1 MIRRPLVRL
10 NPTGALQT
18 ARSPVS
24 SSSHS
29 GTTNLC
35 KRPLAG
41 LTVVLAALALACG
54 PKAGESGNG
63 LTVSD
68 GRIFVLVEAPKDT
81 LFTSLSQV
89 MAQERV
95 ALRRYDPDNDIA
107 ETGFIDLAAYPNF
120 FDQTLW
126 DDTERMIKLRL
137 QTEVQDSAIVLM
149 CEPYY
154 NPYEVVTHETDFTR
168 LRLVPLGHP
177 GFEIAMALT
186 RRIAAHAEGRA
197 VTAP

>member
-1 MIRRPLVRL
+1 MPRVTPVSISQGGRIKRSLVRHGL
-10 NPTGALQT
+10 LG
-18 ARSPVS
+18 
-24 SSSHS
+24 
-29 GTTNLC
+29 
-35 KRPLAG
+35 LA
-41 LTVVLAALALACG
+41 LAAAGLALACG
-54 PKAGESGNG
+54 PKAGESGQG

-89 MAQERV
+89 MAQERI
-95 ALRRYDPDNDIA
+95 ALRRYDPDNDVA

-137 QTEVQDSAIVLM
+137 QTEVQDSGTVLM

-154 NPYEVVTHETDFTR
+154 NPYEVITHETDFTR
-168 LRLVPLGHP
+168 LRLVPPGHP
-177 GFEIAMALT
+177 GFEVAMALT

-197 VTAP
+197 VTAPS